1 MSSVIFSLKDGV
13 VWVSWPDSAGAVRL
27 GEVGEVS
34 AMMRDFLQQ
43 VELGER
49 LNRTCGRSDS

>member
-1 MSSVIFSLKDGV
+1 MSGVIFSLRNGE
-13 VWVSWPDSAGAVRL
+13 VWASWPGLPDTVRL

-49 LNRTCGRSDS
+49 LNRRADSSE

>member
-1 MSSVIFSLKDGV
+1 MSGVIFSLRDGE
-13 VWVSWPDSAGAVRL
+13 VWASWPGNPNAVRL

-49 LNRTCGRSDS
+49 LNRKSGPSE

>member
-1 MSSVIFSLKDGV
+1 MSGVISSLKDGQ
-13 VWVSWPDSAGAVRL
+13 VWASWTDDRKSVRR
-27 GEVGEVS
+27 GPVAEVS

-49 LNRTCGRSDS
+49 LSRQAGPSD